1 MGPGREKVTAEKT
14 GGCWTPLT
22 RASNVPLKNKMAICI
37 LGRISRNAARSLR
50 EVILVLYSA
59 LVRPHSKCC
68 VSFCVSEY
76 KLDVGAL
83 E

>member
-1 MGPGREKVTAEKT
+1 MNQSQQCALEK
-14 GGCWTPLT
+14 
-22 RASNVPLKNKMAICI
+22 KMAICI
-37 LGRISRNAARSLR
+37 LGRISRNAARILR